1 MKNQI
6 LLAFIAITV
15 LACSNSSE
23 SVASMDAKSLKI
35 KSHINAYMNN
45 DSSVAE
51 KLFAE
56 DLELYDQFSNNQKD
70 GETLSNPGGNMGLI
84 EADKFTHVLFSEI
97 KCTTDNI
104 KTYTDTNGDVYT
116 VFWSMWS
123 GKGNFTGAK
132 TTIPFHC
139 VSLWEGDKIS
149 KVWRYMDPSALQKEI
164 DAFEGFNNS
173 STKVMGLA
181 DLKVNDGFT
190 KNEVKEFMKNFTKF
204 VRETEPKTYD
214 FGYFISADGQ
224 HVNLVEKYYDSA
236 DFVHHLNNFESSKF
250 AEKFMTIFSL
260 ERVLVVGNSSD
271 ALKAKVKG
279 YEAELRENIGGWI
292 D

>member
-6 LLAFIAITV
+6 LLAVLAITA
-15 LACSNSSE
+15 LACSNSNE
-23 SVASMDAKSLKI
+23 KVVSMDAKSLKI
-35 KSHINAYMNN
+35 KSHIDAYMNN
-45 DSSVAE
+45 DSSVAK

-56 DLELYDQFSNNQKD
+56 DLELFDQFSNNQNN
-70 GETLSNPGGNMGLI
+70 GETVSNPGGNMSLI
-84 EADKFTHVLFSEI
+84 EGDKFAHILFNNI

-104 KTYTDTNGDVYT
+104 KTYTDANGDVYT

-123 GKGNFTGAK
+123 GVGNFTGAE

-139 VSLWEGDKIS
+139 VSLWDGNKVS

-164 DAFEGFNNS
+164 TAFEGVNNS

-190 KNEVKEFMKNFTKF
+190 KNDVLEFMTDFTNF
-204 VRETEPKTYD
+204 VRKTEPNTYD
-214 FGYFISADGQ
+214 FGYFISNDGK
-224 HVNLVEKYYDSA
+224 HVNLVEKYFDSA
-236 DFVHHLNNFESSKF
+236 DFVHHLNNFESSEF
-250 AEKFMTIFSL
+250 AEKFMTIFNL
-260 ERVLVVGNSSD
+260 ERVLVVGNSSE
-271 ALKAKVKG
+271 ALKEKVRG
-279 YEAELRENIGGWI
+279 YGAELRENIGGWI

>member
-51 KLFAE
+51 KLFTE

-70 GETLSNPGGNMGLI
+70 GETLSNPGGNMALI

-97 KCTTDNI
+97 NCTTDNI

-123 GKGNFTGAK
+123 GKGNFTGAN

-139 VSLWEGDKIS
+139 VSLWDGDKIS
-149 KVWRYMDPSALQKEI
+149 KIWRYMDPSALQKEI

-190 KNEVKEFMKNFTKF
+190 KNDVKEFMISFTKF
-204 VRETEPKTYD
+204 VRETEPNTYD

-279 YEAELRENIGGWI
+279 YGAELRENIGGWI

>member
-181 DLKVNDGFT
+181 DLKVNDGFI
-190 KNEVKEFMKNFTKF
+190 KNDV
-204 VRETEPKTYD
+204 
-214 FGYFISADGQ
+214 I
-224 HVNLVEKYYDSA
+224 
-236 DFVHHLNNFESSKF
+236 
-250 AEKFMTIFSL
+250 
-260 ERVLVVGNSSD
+260 
-271 ALKAKVKG
+271 
-279 YEAELRENIGGWI
+279 
-292 D
+292 

>member
-51 KLFAE
+51 KLFTE

-70 GETLSNPGGNMGLI
+70 GETLSNPGGNMALI

-97 KCTTDNI
+97 NCTTDNI

-123 GKGNFTGAK
+123 GKGNFTGAN
-132 TTIPFHC
+132 TTIPFHLFC
-139 VSLWEGDKIS
+139 IQSHKNYQIQFL
-149 KVWRYMDPSALQKEI
+149 YLQFL
-164 DAFEGFNNS
+164 DFYPPTQLDN
-173 STKVMGLA
+173 L
-181 DLKVNDGFT
+181 DL
-190 KNEVKEFMKNFTKF
+190 
-204 VRETEPKTYD
+204 D
-214 FGYFISADGQ
+214 FLKL
-224 HVNLVEKYYDSA
+224 NLV
-236 DFVHHLNNFESSKF
+236 H
-250 AEKFMTIFSL
+250 
-260 ERVLVVGNSSD
+260 
-271 ALKAKVKG
+271 
-279 YEAELRENIGGWI
+279 
-292 D
+292 

>member
-6 LLAFIAITV
+6 LLVFIAITV

-204 VRETEPKTYD
+204 VRETEPNTYD

-279 YEAELRENIGGWI
+279 YRAELRENIGGWI